1 LIFPHRLNLP
11 PALSGERRDIRSKV
25 GGLSYYTAGP
35 ATGTRPLLLI
45 HSVNAAASA
54 YEVRPLYEHYRR
66 DRTVYAPDL
75 PGYGF
80 SERGD
85 RDYSPRLMTDAVGAM
100 VAEIRRIHG
109 DAPVDALALSLGAEF
124 LARCASEE
132 PQAFRS
138 LALISPTGFNR
149 STPEQAPP
157 DETRAM
163 PTFRK
168 ILSFVGRSFFD
179 LLTTKASIRYFLN
192 KTWGSKN
199 IDEGLLDY
207 DYLTTHQPGA
217 EYAPYAFVSG
227 FLFSRDIQTV
237 YRSLRLPVWL
247 AHGVRGD
254 FTDYSKA
261 SLFAS
266 KSNWTVQSFPTGA
279 LPHFE
284 LLDAFIRAYDNFIDK
299 LSECAVD

>member
-1 LIFPHRLNLP
+1 
-11 PALSGERRDIRSKV
+11 
-25 GGLSYYTAGP
+25 
-35 ATGTRPLLLI
+35 
-45 HSVNAAASA
+45 
-54 YEVRPLYEHYRR
+54 
-66 DRTVYAPDL
+66 
-75 PGYGF
+75 
-80 SERGD
+80 
-85 RDYSPRLMTDAVGAM
+85 
-100 VAEIRRIHG
+100 
-109 DAPVDALALSLGAEF
+109 
-124 LARCASEE
+124 
-132 PQAFRS
+132 
-138 LALISPTGFNR
+138 
-149 STPEQAPP
+149 
-157 DETRAM
+157 M